1 VFIAAITTYYISLFM
16 IVSFY
21 NSFCNSSF
29 GLKSRTILVNFIN
42 SSFVLKRGV
51 KGIPPASN
59 PRPMINESHT
69 PKEASTNASLI
80 NTKVILPTDEIIKP
94 YSSPKYSRTPRTM
107 PRKSTKDDFPSN
119 KGKLEPIV
127 PMQQKL
133 NSWSASTSN
142 PYVKTSNNN
151 PQLNNN
157 NQQAPQTNTNNK
169 PYRSITGRLF
179 DYFRGNKN
187 VTPIVN
193 EPQALPLA
201 PLVIPNVVP
210 QVVVQDVNALI
221 PILPLVNNVLP
232 NVDSPNAPNAPIV
245 IDESLVNNVS
255 SNNSN
260 VSSSSDIPLTSIN
273 DSNPIPDASNESIS
287 NDVNSIPLG
296 EALQQELIE
305 KSSSIGLKTD
315 NAVSDYDAS
324 LNLKTI
330 SPVFSDSTSTSNN
343 VIEQGIAYGLLKYQD
358 TTEYPKSGL
367 LTFTPEGYKFLR
379 KAYPLVKNQSSDIAS
394 TEGKAFEVGVLKI
407 DANTLIPISSQEHL
421 VIVHDYKNN
430 EICVIGILT
439 SEKGPDLITLSKNQP
454 ISDNDKEQNLKLLSV
469 PYKLKPEDFNKHEK
483 ATNYIQAPNITK
495 IVNDSI
501 HQIKN
506 EPVPYNSKGST
517 LENITRIIELK
528 KQESENAKALE
539 ASKQTNF
546 MSDEKEVKAALKKK
560 KAALNSEQQKA
571 KAKEEKL
578 QKAKQAQQAIEN
590 DNTNENINN

>member
-1 VFIAAITTYYISLFM
+1 
-16 IVSFY
+16 
-21 NSFCNSSF
+21 
-29 GLKSRTILVNFIN
+29 
-42 SSFVLKRGV
+42 
-51 KGIPPASN
+51 
-59 PRPMINESHT
+59 MINESHT
-69 PKEASTNASLI
+69 SKEASTNASLI

-232 NVDSPNAPNAPIV
+232 NVDSPNASNAVSETPIV

-260 VSSSSDIPLTSIN
+260 VSSSSDIPAIVN

-296 EALQQELIE
+296 EASSNVIANDTQSVPPVMNKALQQELIE

-315 NAVSDYDAS
+315 NAVSAFDTAEDAS
-324 LNLKTI
+324 LIDVQSDVLGVIPIPPPLPPFMPTKINNQSEVSQPINFKEEIESAASIRNDCEVDIQKQLTALDIRI
-330 SPVFSDSTSTSNN
+330 SQKSLDLEAKFKALADR
-343 VIEQGIAYGLLKYQD
+343 GLLDMEETKA
-358 TTEYPKSGL
+358 KSKFYNYWIKTHTSGIIDVQMSKENISFKIGL
-367 LTFTPEGYKFLR
+367 LNILDPTIILSGQQSHPIILCAYQNDNLIVWGY
-379 KAYPLVKNQSSDIAS
+379 
-394 TEGKAFEVGVLKI
+394 
-407 DANTLIPISSQEHL
+407 
-421 VIVHDYKNN
+421 
-430 EICVIGILT
+430 LT
-439 SEKGPDLITLSKNQP
+439 SEYQKDTIMLTKYQP
-454 ISDNDKEQNLKLLSV
+454 FSERIKC
-469 PYKLKPEDFNKHEK
+469 
-483 ATNYIQAPNITK
+483 NI
-495 IVNDSI
+495 
-501 HQIKN
+501 
-506 EPVPYNSKGST
+506 
-517 LENITRIIELK
+517 
-528 KQESENAKALE
+528 
-539 ASKQTNF
+539 
-546 MSDEKEVKAALKKK
+546 
-560 KAALNSEQQKA
+560 
-571 KAKEEKL
+571 
-578 QKAKQAQQAIEN
+578 
-590 DNTNENINN
+590 